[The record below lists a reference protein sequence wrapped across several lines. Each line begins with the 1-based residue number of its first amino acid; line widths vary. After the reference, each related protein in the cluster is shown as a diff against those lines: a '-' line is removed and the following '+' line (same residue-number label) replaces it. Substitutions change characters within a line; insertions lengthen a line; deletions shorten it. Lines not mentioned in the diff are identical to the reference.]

1 MMNQDAKMPRM
12 DCAIDA
18 TMSVIEG
25 RWKTVVLC
33 KLVMKK
39 KLRFNQLIKEI
50 DGVSPR
56 ILSKQ
61 LKELERDGV
70 ISRTS
75 FPEIPPRVEYQLTE
89 KGESLI
95 PLLKIMGDW
104 GLRNMFSN
112 RVKFEDIYINL
123 IESSQESSSS

>member
-1 MMNQDAKMPRM
+1 MNQDAKMPRM

-25 RWKTVVLC
+25 RWKTAVLC

>member
-1 MMNQDAKMPRM
+1 M

-33 KLVMKK
+33 KLAMKK
-39 KLRFNQLIKEI
+39 KLRFNQMIKEI

-61 LKELERDGV
+61 LRELESDGV
-70 ISRTS
+70 ILRTS

-95 PLLKIMGDW
+95 PLLKVMGDW

-112 RVKFEDIYINL
+112 TVKFEEVYVNPT
-123 IESSQESSSS
+123 ESSQESSSS

>member
-1 MMNQDAKMPRM
+1 MNPNAKMPRM

-33 KLVMKK
+33 KLAMKK
-39 KLRFNQLIKEI
+39 KLRFNQMIKEI

-61 LKELERDGV
+61 LRELERDGV
-70 ISRTS
+70 ILRTS
-75 FPEIPPRVEYQLTE
+75 FPEIPPRVEYTLT
-89 KGESLI
+89 KRGESLI
-95 PLLKIMGDW
+95 PLLVIMGDW
-104 GLRNMFSN
+104 GLKNMFPN
-112 RVKFEDIYINL
+112 LVEFKDISVDSA
-123 IESSQESSSS
+123 ESPEEVSSS

>member
-25 RWKTVVLC
+25 KWKTVVLC

>member
-1 MMNQDAKMPRM
+1 MMSQDAKVPRM

-33 KLVMKK
+33 KLAMKK
-39 KLRFNQLIKEI
+39 KLRFNQMIKEI

-61 LKELERDGV
+61 LRELESDGV
-70 ISRTS
+70 ILRTS

-95 PLLKIMGDW
+95 PLLKVMGDW

-112 RVKFEDIYINL
+112 TVKFEEVYVNPT
-123 IESSQESSSS
+123 ESSQESSSS

>member
-1 MMNQDAKMPRM
+1 MSQDAKVPRM

-33 KLVMKK
+33 KLAMKK
-39 KLRFNQLIKEI
+39 KLRFNQMIKEI

-61 LKELERDGV
+61 LRELESDGV
-70 ISRTS
+70 ILRTS

-95 PLLKIMGDW
+95 PLLKVMGDW

-112 RVKFEDIYINL
+112 TVKFEEVYVNPT
-123 IESSQESSSS
+123 ESSQESSSS

>member
-1 MMNQDAKMPRM
+1 MNQDAKMPRM

-25 RWKTVVLC
+25 KWKTVVLC

>member
-1 MMNQDAKMPRM
+1 MNQDAKMPRM